1 MVVLWLYKFVEQDFI
16 LIYNYNCHW
25 LAWSLLSQINLH
37 IKQPSV
43 EIFIV
48 PCLQCQGSHGDSK
61 TNLASRDFFF
71 STAIGYI
78 CCEQI
83 ILDTDTLYP
92 LSLFYVMISRGFLM
106 FCIYNDIAIGK
117 LRTEFYIYIYV
128 YVYVYFLKSLTV
140 LKIFAVLLNQ
150 NRFAIICSHKR

>member
-1 MVVLWLYKFVEQDFI
+1 MVVLWLYKFVEQDLI

-48 PCLQCQGSHGDSK
+48 PCLQCQGSHGDLK
-61 TNLASRDFFF
+61 TNLASRDFF

-78 CCEQI
+78 CCEHI
-83 ILDTDTLYP
+83 FLGTDTLYP
-92 LSLFYVMISRGFLM
+92 LSLFYISRGFLI
-106 FCIYNDIAIGK
+106 FCIYNNIKIGNV
-117 LRTEFYIYIYV
+117 RTVFYIYIHV
-128 YVYVYFLKSLTV
+128 YLYFLKSLT
-140 LKIFAVLLNQ
+140 L
-150 NRFAIICSHKR
+150 C